1 MSRKF
6 HLTITAKIRNKN
18 PCKNLIVNKTGL
30 KLEIH
35 EKNLFIKFEIIHPN
49 RFKISISQI
58 FPFLI

>member
-35 EKNLFIKFEIIHPN
+35 EKNLFIREMSK
-49 RFKISISQI
+49 KTISV
-58 FPFLI
+58 F